1 MKLRDKR
8 QNVLTELG
16 QYVGEVCSHDRKQL
30 TWMTVLTIAIAAVEA
45 VELWL
50 MVPFMVLAGMS
61 AGIEQT
67 ARPFLTD
74 LASHFSQKSGML
86 VILLIYV
93 VVTIIQAVLQKKQSV
108 ISMGFRAG
116 FSRSISNRLYS
127 AFAQAKWQYI
137 ISRRRSDVVNV
148 LTNDLRNIDTGTY
161 LVVQFLS
168 ALPIALAQLAVAFY
182 LSPKVTA
189 LTIVLSAVF
198 FLALRK
204 NNNKL
209 SDCAMTMHELLQNS
223 IKLVSEHLAGIKEVK
238 SYGAEKAQINRFK
251 QTNGAVEQKYLQFAE
266 IFAKTSFFYKV
277 GSVLVISLFFFI
289 ALVFLGM
296 EIASIVIILVI
307 FSRIWPF
314 LSMVQTSTQLSIMM
328 LPSWSNFQK
337 WIEECNAAREEFPE
351 TGAAGGAS
359 EPAGSLG
366 QRLEIQDNITLN
378 NLSFSYADD
387 KQAALSAVT
396 IKLMRGT
403 ITAVTGTSGSGKST
417 LADLILG
424 LLVPQR
430 GTILVDGKP
439 LSGAMLADWR
449 ASIGYVPQ
457 ETVLFNST
465 IRGNLLWVKPEATE
479 AELNEALKLAAAD
492 DFVGQLPSGL
502 DTQLGERGIGL
513 SGGEKQRIALARALL
528 RQPTLLI
535 LDEATSSLDV
545 KNEERIQKVIENMR
559 GKMTVLVIAHRLSTI
574 KNADQLIVLDNGKLV
589 ECGKYADL
597 AADRNGKFFEL
608 ATTLA

>member
-1 MKLRDKR
+1 MKKNRK
-8 QNVLTELG
+8 NVLAELG
-16 QYVGEVCSHDRKQL
+16 KYVREICRHDRKQL
-30 TWMTVLTIAIAAVEA
+30 TWMTVLTVAIAGFEA

-61 AGIEQT
+61 AGLDQT
-67 ARPFLTD
+67 ARPFLSD
-74 LASHFSQKSGML
+74 LAAHFNQKTGML

-93 VVTIIQAVLQKKQSV
+93 IVNIVQAVLQKKQSV
-108 ISMGFRAG
+108 SSMAFRAG
-116 FSRSISNRLYS
+116 FSRSLSNRLYS
-127 AFAQAKWQYI
+127 AFAEAKWQYI
-137 ISRRRSDVVNV
+137 IGRRRSDVVNV

-198 FLALRK
+198 FVALRK

-209 SDCAMTMHELLQNS
+209 SDCAMTMHELMQNS

-238 SYGAEKAQINRFK
+238 SYGAEKAQIQRFR

-328 LPSWSNFQK
+328 LPSWTNFQK
-337 WIEECNAAREEFPE
+337 WLADCSAAREEFTTDGE
-351 TGAAGGAS
+351 SAS
-359 EPAGSLG
+359 VNELAVIPGK
-366 QRLEIQDNITLN
+366 RLEISDNITLN

-387 KQAALSAVT
+387 KQSALSDVT
-396 IKLMRGT
+396 IQLPRGT

-424 LLVPQR
+424 LLAPQS
-430 GTILVDGKP
+430 GSILVDGQP
-439 LSGAMLADWR
+439 LSGAMLSDWR

-465 IRGNLLWVKPEATE
+465 IRENLLWVKPEATE
-479 AELNEALKLAAAD
+479 AELTEALQLAAAD
-492 DFVGQLPSGL
+492 DFVGQLPDGL

-597 AADRNGKFFEL
+597 AADRNGKFYEL